1 MRRTTGTI
9 ARALRWS
16 CHCGEAFV
24 AEEEIISI
32 GLLTRRDLAALG
44 SGFTRHFP
52 VPRDDAFAD
61 LLAQLDRVSIE
72 PAEDGVIL
80 RREIPIE

>member
-1 MRRTTGTI
+1 M
-9 ARALRWS
+9 AK
-16 CHCGEAFV
+16 
-24 AEEEIISI
+24 EEIIAI

-61 LLAQLDRVSIE
+61 LIAQLDRVSVE
-72 PAEDGVIL
+72 PVEDGVIL
-80 RREIPIE
+80 RRDVPSD

>member
-1 MRRTTGTI
+1 M
-9 ARALRWS
+9 
-16 CHCGEAFV
+16 

-44 SGFTRHFP
+44 TGFTRHFP

-61 LLAQLDRVSIE
+61 LLAQLDRVSVE
-72 PAEDGVIL
+72 PADDGVIL
-80 RREIPIE
+80 RRDAPLE

>member
-1 MRRTTGTI
+1 M
-9 ARALRWS
+9 
-16 CHCGEAFV
+16 

-72 PAEDGVIL
+72 PADDGVIL
-80 RREIPIE
+80 RRETSSE